1 MIIFS
6 HNLRTRLSQCCLIV
20 LLLIGST
27 SPLHARLWP
36 IKPESPL
43 LLGVGDRVDWFTHRV
58 RRATWSSA
66 KALGQP
72 TDLLMIWLPRGWK
85 SSWIPERR
93 LKQLNKDGTIPVIL
107 HYYFED
113 RISQQAIER
122 DRDSWHQSL
131 RHMGKLLKDIHPVLI
146 VLEPEFNDA
155 PPAGETHTMQWPQL
169 ANELSVAID
178 IVREQAPHAMISVG
192 AGDFSP
198 TRNLEPVIWPLVHK
212 LDFLAYQE
220 MRADTDPDYRTADY
234 LNVGD
239 AAVEYAAY
247 LKQFGL
253 PILLAYVALSSHGD
267 WEQKQKTMLQQL
279 RSKNDQL
286 KQNGVFGVSYFQLFD
301 DPQHQ
306 GYFKAAEKHFGL
318 YTHDGTAKP
327 AAEVFKEWGW
337 QR

>member
-1 MIIFS
+1 MCWR
-6 HNLRTRLSQCCLIV
+6 HGCA
-20 LLLIGST
+20 LLFLVAISI
-27 SPLHARLWP
+27 SPVQARLWP
-36 IKPESPL
+36 IDPEAPI
-43 LLGVGDRVDWFTHRV
+43 LLGVGDRVDWFTHSV

-66 KALGQP
+66 RALEQP
-72 TDLLMIWLPRGWK
+72 TDLITIWLPRGWRA
-85 SSWIPERR
+85 SWIPKRR
-93 LKQLNKDGTIPVIL
+93 LKQLTEVGTIPVIL

-122 DRDSWHQSL
+122 NRNGWHQSL
-131 RHMGKLLKDIHPVLI
+131 RHMGEQLKDIHPVLI
-146 VLEPEFNDA
+146 VLEPEFNDE
-155 PPAGETHTMQWPQL
+155 PPPGETHTMQWPNL
-169 ANELSVAID
+169 ASELSMAID

-198 TRNLEPVIWPLVHK
+198 TRNLEHVIWPIIHK
-212 LDFLAYQE
+212 LDFLAFQE
-220 MRADTDPDYRTADY
+220 MRADTDPDYRSVDY
-234 LNVGD
+234 FNVGD

-253 PILLAYVALSSHGD
+253 PILLAYVALSSHGN
-267 WEQKQKTMLQQL
+267 WENKQKTMLQQL
-279 RSKNDQL
+279 RNKNDQL

-327 AAEVFKEWGW
+327 AAEVFKQWGLEP
-337 QR
+337 